1 MAIPETFELVLAAG
15 GGLSGGA
22 RLLLLLVIGLLV
34 VTLAILV
41 AVAVM
46 MRKSRAEA
54 RERSLAEDIGEVIFD
69 DGEPAARRHDE
80 VVCPECLE
88 SFDADLIYCPRDG
101 RRLVLG
107 SEIDEVDGRVCP
119 VCSRG
124 FTVAIC
130 FCPYDGAA
138 LVVADPRRARRL
150 ATAPGLDHKGQKGKI
165 CPRCRTRH
173 QFNYMFCTEDGHE
186 LRVLN

>member
-1 MAIPETFELVLAAG
+1 MIELALAAG

-41 AVAVM
+41 AVALM

-54 RERSLAEDIGEVIFD
+54 KERSLAEDIGEVIFD
-69 DGEPAARRHDE
+69 DGETSAVRNRNDE
-80 VVCPECLE
+80 VICPDCLE

-101 RRLVLG
+101 RRLVLA
-107 SEIDEVDGRVCP
+107 SEIDEIDGRVCP

-124 FTVAIC
+124 FTAAIC
-130 FCPYDGAA
+130 FCPHDGAA
-138 LVVADPRRARRL
+138 LVVADPRRARRM
-150 ATAPGLDHKGQKGKI
+150 ATAPGLEHKGQKGKI

-173 QFNYMFCTEDGHE
+173 QFNHMFCTEDGSE

>member
-1 MAIPETFELVLAAG
+1 MFELSLAAG
-15 GGLSGGA
+15 SGLSGGT
-22 RLLLLLVIGLLV
+22 RILLLMVIGLLV
-34 VTLAILV
+34 ITLAILV

-54 RERSLAEDIGEVIFD
+54 KERSLAEDIGEVIFD
-69 DGEPAARRHDE
+69 EGDEQLKTQHPDE
-80 VVCPECLE
+80 VVCPDCMEAFE
-88 SFDADLIYCPRDG
+88 ADLIYCPRDG
-101 RRLVLG
+101 RRLVLA

-124 FTVAIC
+124 FTMAIC
-130 FCPYDGAA
+130 FCPHDGAA

-150 ATAPGLDHKGQKGKI
+150 ATAPGLETKGKI
-165 CPRCRTRH
+165 CPRCRARH
-173 QFNYMFCTEDGHE
+173 QFSYTFCTEDGSE